1 MAKIHAMLDLETLGQ
16 SSNAFIVQIRIT
28 TFSLDDPTYIRKS
41 WTTNVDV
48 WGLQEG
54 SEIDQS
60 TIQWWQ
66 KQAVDVRERVMSG
79 SQSLSNALR
88 EMMEWVEWVNTQ
100 DKIDSLWAN
109 SPSFDCVILDNACRR
124 NRIDNKLP
132 KFWAWRDMRTVVAL
146 ANDMGAELPKLRN
159 THDAE
164 QDVINQISLIEKA
177 IDFINQKG

>member
-16 SSNAFIVQIRIT
+16 SSNAFIVQICIT
-28 TFSLDDPTYIRKS
+28 TFSIDDPTYIRKS
-41 WTTNVDV
+41 WSTNIDV
-48 WGLQEG
+48 WRLQEG

-66 KQAVDVRERVMSG
+66 SQDRDVRSRVMDG
-79 SQSLSNALR
+79 SQTLPNALT
-88 EMMEWVEWVNTQ
+88 ELMEWVSAQ
-100 DKIDSLWAN
+100 GKIDCLWAN
-109 SPSFDCVILDNACRR
+109 SPSFDCVILDNACKR
-124 NRIDNKLP
+124 NHIDNKLP

-164 QDVINQISLIEKA
+164 QDVINQISLLEKA

>member
-16 SSNAFIVQIRIT
+16 SSNAFIVQICIT

-41 WTTNVDV
+41 WSTNIDV
-48 WGLQEG
+48 WRLQEG

-66 KQAVDVRERVMSG
+66 SQDRDVRSRVMDG
-79 SQSLSNALR
+79 SQTLPNALT
-88 EMMEWVEWVNTQ
+88 ELMEWVSAQGE
-100 DKIDSLWAN
+100 IDYLWAN
-109 SPSFDCVILDNACRR
+109 SPSFDCVILDNACKR
-124 NRIDNKLP
+124 NHIDNKLP

-164 QDVINQISLIEKA
+164 QDVINQISLLEKA

>member
-16 SSNAFIVQIRIT
+16 SSNAFIVQICIT
-28 TFSLDDPTYIRKS
+28 TFSLDDPTYSRKS
-41 WTTNVDV
+41 WSTNIDV
-48 WGLQEG
+48 WRLQVG
-54 SEIDQS
+54 SESDQS

-66 KQAVDVRERVMSG
+66 SQDRDVRSRVMG
-79 SQSLSNALR
+79 GLQTLPNALT
-88 EMMEWVEWVNTQ
+88 ELMEWVLAQ
-100 DKIDSLWAN
+100 GKIDYLWAN
-109 SPSFDCVILDNACRR
+109 SPSFDCVILDNACKR
-124 NRIDNKLP
+124 NHIDNKLP

-164 QDVINQISLIEKA
+164 QDVINQISLVEKA

>member
-1 MAKIHAMLDLETLGQ
+1 MARVHAMLDLETLGH
-16 SSNAFIVQIRIT
+16 SSNAFIVQISIA

-41 WTTNVDV
+41 WTTNIDMWQV
-48 WGLQEG
+48 QEG

-66 KQAVDVRERVMSG
+66 SQDRDVRSCVMGG
-79 SQSLSNALR
+79 SQSLPNALM
-88 EMMEWVEWVNTQ
+88 ELMEWVSAQ
-100 DKIDSLWAN
+100 DKIDFLWAN

-124 NRIDNKLP
+124 NHIDNKLP

-164 QDVINQISLIEKA
+164 QDVNNQISLIEKA

>member
-16 SSNAFIVQIRIT
+16 SSNAFIVQICIT

-41 WTTNVDV
+41 WSTNIDV
-48 WGLQEG
+48 WRLQEG

-66 KQAVDVRERVMSG
+66 SQDRDVRSRVMDG
-79 SQSLSNALR
+79 LQTLPNALT
-88 EMMEWVEWVNTQ
+88 ELMGWVSAQ
-100 DKIDSLWAN
+100 GMIDYLWAN
-109 SPSFDCVILDNACRR
+109 SPSFDCVILDNACKR
-124 NRIDNKLP
+124 NHIDNKLP
-132 KFWAWRDMRTVVAL
+132 EFWAWRDMRTVVAL

-164 QDVINQISLIEKA
+164 QDVINQISLLEKA

>member
-16 SSNAFIVQIRIT
+16 SSNAFIVQICIT

-41 WTTNVDV
+41 WSTNIDV
-48 WGLQEG
+48 WRLQEG

-66 KQAVDVRERVMSG
+66 SQDRDVRSRVMDG
-79 SQSLSNALR
+79 SQTLPNALT
-88 EMMEWVEWVNTQ
+88 ELMEWVSAQ
-100 DKIDSLWAN
+100 GKIDDLWAN
-109 SPSFDCVILDNACRR
+109 SPSFDCVILDNACKR
-124 NRIDNKLP
+124 NHIDNKLP

-164 QDVINQISLIEKA
+164 QDVINQISLVEKA

>member
-16 SSNAFIVQIRIT
+16 SSNAFIVQICIT

-41 WTTNVDV
+41 WSTNIDV
-48 WGLQEG
+48 WRLQEG

-66 KQAVDVRERVMSG
+66 SQDRDVRSRVMDG
-79 SQSLSNALR
+79 SQTLPNALT
-88 EMMEWVEWVNTQ
+88 ELMEWVSVQ
-100 DKIDSLWAN
+100 GKIDYLWAN
-109 SPSFDCVILDNACRR
+109 SPSFDCVILDNAYKR
-124 NRIDNKLP
+124 NHIDNKLP

-164 QDVINQISLIEKA
+164 QDVINQISLLEKA